1 MTAMMIMTQRRMMM
15 MIATTIRR
23 DPGSGQV
30 GHTMTA
36 TSVFVMTVRRHFAV
50 EAFGARKG
58 KKMFSLNPGLN

>member
-1 MTAMMIMTQRRMMM
+1 MIMIMM

-23 DPGSGQV
+23 ELGSGQV

-36 TSVFVMTVRRHFAV
+36 ASVFGMTVQRHFAV

-58 KKMFSLNPGLN
+58 KKMYYCDY